1 MMSDVSWLHRVK
13 SRVVRYVMME
23 AEGPPEGADVK
34 AWIAAQNARSDDHYR
49 RAAFW
54 FKWTAGIAAVAVVS
68 VAIFLLRSDSS
79 PPQIVAPALG
89 VVLLVPAVMAGWH
102 AGKTTR
108 IANAISAAMGQ
119 KTRFWTEYRIGAAA
133 LALAI
138 LAKHSPWA
146 S

>member
-1 MMSDVSWLHRVK
+1 
-13 SRVVRYVMME
+13 
-23 AEGPPEGADVK
+23 
-34 AWIAAQNARSDDHYR
+34 
-49 RAAFW
+49 
-54 FKWTAGIAAVAVVS
+54 
-68 VAIFLLRSDSS
+68 
-79 PPQIVAPALG
+79 
-89 VVLLVPAVMAGWH
+89 MAGWH

-146 S
+146 KVSRLASGVEAQRRKPLSGSN